1 MTRYDDETLMRRIDG
16 EMPVAERDRIDAA
29 AASDADLA
37 ARLAA
42 LRTTSAAARA
52 AFPLQSDA
60 RDADLA
66 RLIMASGAA
75 PTKSAGWKLWLAQAF
90 APRSAV
96 IWGGL
101 ATTAFVA
108 GLLIAPSLNGST
120 GFALTSDGA
129 VADSGLVR
137 VLDTGLAADGADAQ
151 GRAVGL
157 TFRNAEGNW
166 CRTFTATQDQ
176 VAGLVCRQGDAWRL
190 QALAPVGA
198 PGAEIRTASSDTPAV
213 VLAAVDTTIAGDA
226 ADTAA
231 ERRARDDGW
240 R

>member
-42 LRTTSAAARA
+42 LRTTGAAARA
-52 AFPLQSDA
+52 AFPIQSDA

-66 RLIMASGAA
+66 RLIMASGSA
-75 PTKSAGWKLWLAQAF
+75 PTKSVGWKLWLGQVF
-90 APRSAV
+90 APRSAI

-101 ATTAFVA
+101 ATAAFVA
-108 GLLIAPSLNGST
+108 GLLIAPSMNGPT

-129 VADSGLVR
+129 VADSGLIR
-137 VLDTGLAADGADAQ
+137 VLDTGLAADGADAR

-157 TFRNAEGNW
+157 TFRNAEGRW
-166 CRTFTATQDQ
+166 CRTFTASQDG
-176 VAGLVCRQGDAWRL
+176 VAGLVCRQGEDWRL
-190 QALAPVGA
+190 QALAPAGS
-198 PGAEIRTASSDTPAV
+198 PGGEIRTASSDTPAI

-226 ADTAA
+226 VDTAA

>member
-42 LRTTSAAARA
+42 LRTTGAAARA
-52 AFPLQSDA
+52 AFPIQSDA

-66 RLIMASGAA
+66 RLIMASGSA
-75 PTKSAGWKLWLAQAF
+75 PTKSVGWKLWLGQAF
-90 APRSAV
+90 APRSAI

-101 ATTAFVA
+101 ATAAFVA
-108 GLLIAPSLNGST
+108 GLLIGPSVNGPT
-120 GFALTSDGA
+120 GFILTSDGA
-129 VADSGLVR
+129 VADAGLVR
-137 VLDTGLAADGADAQ
+137 VLDTSLAADGADAQ

-166 CRTFTATQDQ
+166 CRTFTATQDR
-176 VAGLVCRQGDAWRL
+176 VAGLVCRQGDDWRL
-190 QALAPVGA
+190 QALAPAGSSD
-198 PGAEIRTASSDTPAV
+198 GEIRTASSDTPAV

-226 ADTAA
+226 VDTAA

>member
-1 MTRYDDETLMRRIDG
+1 MTRYDDETLMRRIDV

-42 LRTTSAAARA
+42 LRTTGAAARA
-52 AFPLQSDA
+52 AFPIQSDT

-66 RLIMASGAA
+66 RLIMASSAT
-75 PTKSAGWKLWLAQAF
+75 PTKSASWKFWLGQAF

-101 ATTAFVA
+101 ATAAFVA

-129 VADSGLVR
+129 VADAGLVR

-166 CRTFTATQDQ
+166 CRTFTATQDG

-190 QALAPVGA
+190 QALVPARSPSG
-198 PGAEIRTASSDTPAV
+198 EIRTASSDTPAV

-226 ADTAA
+226 VDTAA

>member
-42 LRTTSAAARA
+42 LRTTGAAARA
-52 AFPLQSDA
+52 AFPIQSDA

-66 RLIMASGAA
+66 RLIMVSGSA
-75 PTKSAGWKLWLAQAF
+75 PTKSAGWKLWLGQAF

-101 ATTAFVA
+101 ATAAFVA

-129 VADSGLVR
+129 VADAGLVR
-137 VLDTGLAADGADAQ
+137 VLDTGLAADGADDQ

-157 TFRNAEGNW
+157 TFRNAEGRW
-166 CRTFTATQDQ
+166 CRTFTATQDR
-176 VAGLVCRQGDAWRL
+176 VAGLVCRQGEDWRL
-190 QALAPVGA
+190 QALAPAGSSN
-198 PGAEIRTASSDTPAV
+198 GEIRTASSDTPAV

-226 ADTAA
+226 VDTAA

>member
-42 LRTTSAAARA
+42 LRTTGAAARA
-52 AFPLQSDA
+52 AFPARSDA

-75 PTKSAGWKLWLAQAF
+75 PTNSAGWKLWLGQAF

-96 IWGGL
+96 VWGGL
-101 ATTAFVA
+101 AMAAFVA

-129 VADSGLVR
+129 VADAGLVR
-137 VLDTGLAADGADAQ
+137 VLDTGLAADGADVQ
-151 GRAVGL
+151 GRSIGL
-157 TFRNAEGNW
+157 TFRNAEGRW
-166 CRTFTATQDQ
+166 CRTFTATQDS
-176 VAGLVCRQGDAWRL
+176 VAGLVCRQGEDWRL
-190 QALAPVGA
+190 QALAPAEALG
-198 PGAEIRTASSDTPAV
+198 GEIRTASSNTPAV
-213 VLAAVDTTIAGDA
+213 VLAAVDANIAGDA
-226 ADTAA
+226 ADIAA

>member
-52 AFPLQSDA
+52 AFPIQSDA

-66 RLIMASGAA
+66 RLIMASGTA
-75 PTKSAGWKLWLAQAF
+75 PTKSVGWKLWLGHAF

-101 ATTAFVA
+101 ATAAFVA

-129 VADSGLVR
+129 VADAGLVR
-137 VLDTGLAADGADAQ
+137 VLNTGLAADGADDQ

-157 TFRNAEGNW
+157 TFRNAEGRW
-166 CRTFTATQDQ
+166 CRTFTATQDS
-176 VAGLVCRQGDAWRL
+176 VAGLVCRQGEDWRL
-190 QALAPVGA
+190 QALAPA
-198 PGAEIRTASSDTPAV
+198 ESPGGEIRTASSDTPAI

-226 ADTAA
+226 VDTAA
-231 ERRARDDGW
+231 ERRARDDSW

>member
-42 LRTTSAAARA
+42 LRTTGAAARA
-52 AFPLQSDA
+52 AFPIQSDA

-66 RLIMASGAA
+66 RLIMASGSA
-75 PTKSAGWKLWLAQAF
+75 PTKSAGWKLWLGQVF

-101 ATTAFVA
+101 ATAAFVA

-129 VADSGLVR
+129 VADAGLVR
-137 VLDTGLAADGADAQ
+137 VLDTGLAADGADDQ

-157 TFRNAEGNW
+157 TFRNAEGRW
-166 CRTFTATQDQ
+166 CRTFTATQDR
-176 VAGLVCRQGDAWRL
+176 VAGLVCRQGEDWRL
-190 QALAPVGA
+190 QALAPAGSS
-198 PGAEIRTASSDTPAV
+198 GGEIRTASSDTPAI

-226 ADTAA
+226 VDTAA

>member
-42 LRTTSAAARA
+42 LRTTGAAARA
-52 AFPLQSDA
+52 AFPIQSDA

-66 RLIMASGAA
+66 RLIMASGSA
-75 PTKSAGWKLWLAQAF
+75 PTKSAGWKLWLGQVF

-101 ATTAFVA
+101 ATAAFVA

-129 VADSGLVR
+129 VADAGLVR
-137 VLDTGLAADGADAQ
+137 VLDTGLAADGADDQ

-157 TFRNAEGNW
+157 TFRNAEGRW
-166 CRTFTATQDQ
+166 CRTFTATQDS
-176 VAGLVCRQGDAWRL
+176 VAGLVCRQGEDWRL
-190 QALAPVGA
+190 QALAPAGS
-198 PGAEIRTASSDTPAV
+198 PGGEIRTASSDTPAV

-226 ADTAA
+226 VDTAA

>member
-1 MTRYDDETLMRRIDG
+1 MTRYDNETLMRRIDG

-29 AASDADLA
+29 AASNADLA

-42 LRTTSAAARA
+42 LRTTGAAARA
-52 AFPLQSDA
+52 AFPIQSDA

-66 RLIMASGAA
+66 RLIMASGAT
-75 PTKSAGWKLWLAQAF
+75 PTKSGGWKLWLHQAF

-96 IWGGL
+96 VWGGL
-101 ATTAFVA
+101 ATAAFVA
-108 GLLIAPSLNGST
+108 GLLIAPSMNGST
-120 GFALTSDGA
+120 GFALRSDGA
-129 VADSGLVR
+129 VADAGLVR
-137 VLDTGLAADGADAQ
+137 VLDTSLAADGTDAQ

-157 TFRNAEGNW
+157 TFRNAEGRW
-166 CRTFTATQDQ
+166 CRTFTATQDG
-176 VAGLVCRQGDAWRL
+176 VAGLVCRQGEDWRL
-190 QALAPVGA
+190 QALAPAG
-198 PGAEIRTASSDTPAV
+198 PSDGEIRTASSDTPAV
-213 VLAAVDTTIAGDA
+213 VLAAVDATIAGDA

>member
-42 LRTTSAAARA
+42 LRTTGAAARA
-52 AFPLQSDA
+52 AFPIQSDA

-66 RLIMASGAA
+66 RLIMASGSA
-75 PTKSAGWKLWLAQAF
+75 PTKSAGWKLWLGQVF
-90 APRSAV
+90 APRSAF

-101 ATTAFVA
+101 ATAAFVA

-129 VADSGLVR
+129 VADAGLVR
-137 VLDTGLAADGADAQ
+137 VLDTGLAADGADDQ

-157 TFRNAEGNW
+157 TFRNAEGRW
-166 CRTFTATQDQ
+166 CRTFTATQDS
-176 VAGLVCRQGDAWRL
+176 VAGLVCRQGEDWRL
-190 QALAPVGA
+190 QALAPAGS
-198 PGAEIRTASSDTPAV
+198 PGGEIRTASSDTPAV

-226 ADTAA
+226 VDTAA

>member
-42 LRTTSAAARA
+42 LRTTGAAARA
-52 AFPLQSDA
+52 AFPIQSDA

-66 RLIMASGAA
+66 RLIMASGSA
-75 PTKSAGWKLWLAQAF
+75 PTKSAGWKLWLGQVF

-101 ATTAFVA
+101 ATAAFVA

-129 VADSGLVR
+129 VADAGLVR
-137 VLDTGLAADGADAQ
+137 VLDTGLAADGADDQ

-157 TFRNAEGNW
+157 TFRNAEGRW
-166 CRTFTATQDQ
+166 CRTFTATQDR
-176 VAGLVCRQGDAWRL
+176 VAGLVCRQGEDWRL
-190 QALAPVGA
+190 QALAPAGSS
-198 PGAEIRTASSDTPAV
+198 GGEIRTASSDTPAV

-226 ADTAA
+226 VDTAA

>member
-42 LRTTSAAARA
+42 LRTTGAAARA
-52 AFPLQSDA
+52 AFPIQSDA

-66 RLIMASGAA
+66 RLIMASGSA
-75 PTKSAGWKLWLAQAF
+75 PTKSAGWKLWLGQVF

-101 ATTAFVA
+101 ATAAFVA

-129 VADSGLVR
+129 VADVGLIR
-137 VLDTGLAADGADAQ
+137 VLDTGLAADGADDQ

-157 TFRNAEGNW
+157 TFRNAEGRW
-166 CRTFTATQDQ
+166 CRTFTATQDS
-176 VAGLVCRQGDAWRL
+176 VAGLVCRQGEDWRL
-190 QALAPVGA
+190 QALAPAGS
-198 PGAEIRTASSDTPAV
+198 PGGEIRTASSDTPAV

-226 ADTAA
+226 VDTAA

>member
-16 EMPVAERDRIDAA
+16 EMPVVERERIDAA

-52 AFPLQSDA
+52 AFPIQSDA

-75 PTKSAGWKLWLAQAF
+75 PTKSAGWKLWLGQVF

-101 ATTAFVA
+101 DRK
-108 GLLIAPSLNGST
+108 S
-120 GFALTSDGA
+120 
-129 VADSGLVR
+129 
-137 VLDTGLAADGADAQ
+137 
-151 GRAVGL
+151 
-157 TFRNAEGNW
+157 
-166 CRTFTATQDQ
+166 
-176 VAGLVCRQGDAWRL
+176 
-190 QALAPVGA
+190 
-198 PGAEIRTASSDTPAV
+198 V
-213 VLAAVDTTIAGDA
+213 V
-226 ADTAA
+226 
-231 ERRARDDGW
+231 
-240 R
+240 

>member
-37 ARLAA
+37 ARMAA
-42 LRTTSAAARA
+42 LRTTGAAARA
-52 AFPLQSDA
+52 AFPIESDA

-75 PTKSAGWKLWLAQAF
+75 PTNSAGWKLWLGQAF

-96 IWGGL
+96 VWGGL
-101 ATTAFVA
+101 ATAAFVA
-108 GLLIAPSLNGST
+108 GLLIAPSLKEST

-129 VADSGLVR
+129 VADAGLVR
-137 VLDTGLAADGADAQ
+137 VLDTGLAADGTDAQ

-157 TFRNAEGNW
+157 TFRNADGRW
-166 CRTFTATQDQ
+166 CRTFTATQDR
-176 VAGLVCRQGDAWRL
+176 VAGLVCRQGEDWRL
-190 QALAPVGA
+190 QALAPAGSSD
-198 PGAEIRTASSDTPAV
+198 GEIRTASSDTPAV
-213 VLAAVDTTIAGDA
+213 VLGAVDATIAGDA
-226 ADTAA
+226 ADTVA
-231 ERRARDDGW
+231 ERRARDGGW